1 MKVFIALMGNY
12 KLFLKKNSAKTK
24 NMTEI
29 NQNDRTYKGR
39 EA

>member
-1 MKVFIALMGNY
+1 MKVFIALMVNY
-12 KLFLKKNSAKTK
+12 KLFRKISAKTK

-29 NQNDRTYKGR
+29 YQNDRTYKGR